1 MVAQLA
7 ALAGLGAVNAG
18 GNLVGAYLSSR
29 QARKQQR
36 AYNDIYTQQQQFLQQ
51 QQGLL
56 NPFTQAGTSALSP
69 LTALLTGGDMGAF
82 QASPSYQFRLNE
94 GIDALNRVAA
104 ARGQLFSGNQA
115 KEAQRYASDLASQ
128 EYGNYINQLMGL
140 GNLGLSAAN
149 SQASLG
155 MNAAPML
162 SQLSLGGAYNP
173 FDWGAAISK
182 TTSSLTSPLTFGIG
196 ASMSGGKFG
205 GLGGTMGGNY

>member
-7 ALAGLGAVNAG
+7 ALGAANAA

-36 AYNDIYTQQQQFLQQ
+36 AYNDIYSQQQEFLRQ

-82 QASPSYQFRLNE
+82 QASPGYQFRLNE
-94 GIDALNRVAA
+94 GINALNRVAA
-104 ARGQLFSGNQA
+104 ARGQLFSGNQV
-115 KEAQRYASDLASQ
+115 KEAQNYASGLASQ

-140 GNLGLSAAN
+140 GNLGLSAASN
-149 SQASLG
+149 QANLG
-155 MNAAPML
+155 MSAAPML
-162 SQLSLGGAYNP
+162 SQLQLGGAYNP

-182 TTSSLTSPLTFGIG
+182 TTNSLTSPLAF
-196 ASMSGGKFG
+196 AG
-205 GLGGTMGGNY
+205 GLNMAGGNY